1 MASGD
6 TPTKEQIVTM
16 YNRLSSEIREI
27 QTKLFEIDTKMEEH
41 ELVAGALEP
50 LPPERKC
57 FRLIGGVLVERTVA
71 QVLPVVRDNA
81 KQLRGVSFSSDECL
95 PLQCRM
101 HQPEHLGVACSSHF
115 AADTLGVSLPWYLAS
130 PCPCLGGI
138 ELGTERQHP
147 LNFIVLSLQVC
158 KKWII
163 WLF

>member
-81 KQLRGVSFSSDECL
+81 KQLRGVRFLLMSACRFSAVCI
-95 PLQCRM
+95 
-101 HQPEHLGVACSSHF
+101 
-115 AADTLGVSLPWYLAS
+115 S
-130 PCPCLGGI
+130 P
-138 ELGTERQHP
+138 
-147 LNFIVLSLQVC
+147 S
-158 KKWII
+158 I
-163 WLF
+163 WG